1 MQIVDWY
8 DELVRLTDNP
18 LARLNRAVAVGEA
31 KAVLCQDVAVCP
43 VLTSNPYP
51 SPRPTGFQRA
61 SVDRRCTIPPYDI
74 TAGRGGG
81 RPMTGPRRCKASV
94 GSCQARIAPANAP
107 KPRGGC
113 ERSDLRC
120 GGSPGI
126 QAHTTTDPGFP
137 R

>member
-31 KAVLCQDVAVCP
+31 RAVLCQDVAACL
-43 VLTSNPYP
+43 VLTSIRIQAPGPQDSNEHP
-51 SPRPTGFQRA
+51 SIGAAQH
-61 SVDRRCTIPPYDI
+61 RRTSI

-81 RPMTGPRRCKASV
+81 RPMTGPRRWKASV